1 MAFHILVIVK
11 LESFLFF
18 IYYFFITVVTL
29 QMSLFWRL
37 IQQRGTCMCVST
49 CMPVFAYE
57 LNLNISVVD
66 CPVTAWVVLVFLIL
80 SVVPPRTQL
89 V

>member
-1 MAFHILVIVK
+1 
-11 LESFLFF
+11 
-18 IYYFFITVVTL
+18 
-29 QMSLFWRL
+29 
-37 IQQRGTCMCVST
+37 MCVST
-49 CMPVFAYE
+49 CVPVFAYE